1 MYTFDSRVRY
11 SETDENGNLSLESL
25 IDYMQDCTNFQS
37 EDLGVGLEYHRQ
49 KNIMWVLNFWQIV
62 IDEYPAMGE
71 NITVGT
77 QAFGFE
83 KMFGHRNFL
92 ITHQGEPEHRIA
104 IANSLWVLMDLKKGR
119 PMIVTP
125 EIGDVYGIHEPLPMD
140 YASRKIKV
148 PKDGGEE
155 CDPFLV
161 QEYHL
166 DTNHHM
172 NNGQYVRMARAAL
185 EREITVRELR
195 VEYRKQAMLGDQITP
210 VIYETEEYCMVSL
223 NGEDGKPYAVVQLFE
238 R

>member
-1 MYTFDSRVRY
+1 
-11 SETDENGNLSLESL
+11 
-25 IDYMQDCTNFQS
+25 
-37 EDLGVGLEYHRQ
+37 
-49 KNIMWVLNFWQIV
+49 
-62 IDEYPAMGE
+62 
-71 NITVGT
+71 
-77 QAFGFE
+77 
-83 KMFGHRNFL
+83 
-92 ITHQGEPEHRIA
+92 
-104 IANSLWVLMDLKKGR
+104 
-119 PMIVTP
+119 MIVTP
-125 EIGDVYGIHEPLPMD
+125 EIGDVYGVHEPLPMD

-148 PKDGGEE
+148 PKDGGKE

>member
-1 MYTFDSRVRY
+1 
-11 SETDENGNLSLESL
+11 
-25 IDYMQDCTNFQS
+25 
-37 EDLGVGLEYHRQ
+37 
-49 KNIMWVLNFWQIV
+49 MWVLNFWQIV

-92 ITHQGEPEHRIA
+92 VTHQGEPEHRIA

-125 EIGDVYGIHEPLPMD
+125 EIGDVYGVHEPLPMD

-148 PKDGGEE
+148 PKDGGKE

-185 EREITVRELR
+185 EREIAVRELR

-223 NGEDGKPYAVVQLFE
+223 NGKDGKPYAVVQLFE